1 MRGAE
6 RRQFGRRQT
15 CVHATIAPRG
25 RPPIACVMRDVSD
38 QGALLEV
45 PHPQWLPSRF
55 RLVVE
60 AFGFESECEVVRRTD
75 VAVGVRF
82 ASRIPG
88 LSG

>member
-55 RLVVE
+55 RLIVE

-82 ASRIPG
+82 ASRISG
-88 LSG
+88 LSD

>member
-1 MRGAE
+1 
-6 RRQFGRRQT
+6 
-15 CVHATIAPRG
+15 
-25 RPPIACVMRDVSD
+25 VSD

-45 PHPQWLPSRF
+45 PHPQWLPARF
-55 RLVVE
+55 RLIVE
-60 AFGFESECEVVRRTD
+60 SFGFESECEVVRRTD